1 LKLSTIQHT
10 PALTNGNN
18 IYSLLLTK
26 YTITPAQKPKHKL
39 HLNNSLIKDI
49 FVMIFLGKLRIVP
62 YLRINITPTQA
73 NISIKIIIY
82 PPLEDPLKLYQL
94 I

>member
-1 LKLSTIQHT
+1 MKLSTIQHT

-26 YTITPAQKPKHKL
+26 YTITPDQKPKHKL
-39 HLNNSLIKDI
+39 HLNSSRIPFN
-49 FVMIFLGKLRIVP
+49 FVTIFLGKLRIVP
-62 YLRINITPTQA
+62 YLRINIKPTHA

-82 PPLEDPLKLYQL
+82 PPLKGRLKLHQL